1 MRGYRGRCL
10 YVVRFACVRVCDDVT
25 VSPGRGARLQV
36 GAGVGAAGEDHR
48 GGAQARQG
56 SHRGQ
61 ERAQEA
67 QAVISQV

>member
-10 YVVRFACVRVCDDVT
+10 YVVRKRARVCDDVT
-25 VSPGRGARLQV
+25 MSPGRGARLQV